1 MTPKPSKVAK
11 KTRHN
16 ASKSS
21 RNAVSRRLCSK
32 SDAPDLPVVKFKVE
46 ELGNKACCCSIGR

>member
-1 MTPKPSKVAK
+1 MPKVAK

-16 ASKSS
+16 LSESS
-21 RNAVSRRLCSK
+21 RKPVSRRFESK
-32 SDAPDLPVVKFKVE
+32 CDARDLPVVKFRVE

>member
-1 MTPKPSKVAK
+1 MAKVAK

-16 ASKSS
+16 ATHS
-21 RNAVSRRLCSK
+21 RKDATRKRLCGK
-32 SDAPDLPVVKFKVE
+32 ADAPDLPVVKFKVE

>member
-1 MTPKPSKVAK
+1 MAKVSK

-21 RNAVSRRLCSK
+21 KDAPRKRLCSK
-32 SDAPDLPVVKFKVE
+32 ADAPDLPVVRFKVE

>member
-1 MTPKPSKVAK
+1 MPKVAK

-16 ASKSS
+16 ALKSS
-21 RNAVSRRLCSK
+21 RNAVSKRLCSK
-32 SDAPDLPVVKFKVE
+32 ADAPDLPVVKFKVE